1 MKNSVNGGL
10 SRRSLLKN
18 TAIAASASL
27 FAPALLRKTARASDE
42 SITILNTFPTLAN
55 EYWQGWDAGC
65 KLATEQLG
73 LKYISQTF
81 EDSIEKQISQIE
93 QAPSLGVNAVV
104 TFAQNAEVIKA
115 LAATASQVGVKLANA
130 HSTAAWLDADDP
142 AYGGSYLLYSQPDNI
157 RGIAAMAQA
166 LFDKIGNKGKVL
178 YVGGLPGNF
187 SADSRMAGVQ
197 LALNNNP
204 DIKLV
209 ANEPGG
215 ENRVAARPVV
225 ENLLTAHPDVAAII
239 SYNDDTAIAV
249 LDVLRERGLTGSIF
263 TAGNDATREMLNRMR
278 EDKSALGTV
287 SINAPFMT
295 GYSVVTL
302 YDALEGVSY
311 DPLEKMRYFDSLF
324 LDSPEAAEK
333 YLAAMDQSG
342 RINFDFKGMS
352 RHVNGDNWKV
362 QWGMEVIDPAN
373 FWGKIDSMT
382 SLKPK
387 DWALPDSVTASLKAG
402 NVEKLNKMYKDHS
415 APGPLSAVTGMTRAK
430 KTVLGF
436 S

>member
-1 MKNSVNGGL
+1 M
-10 SRRSLLKN
+10 
-18 TAIAASASL
+18 
-27 FAPALLRKTARASDE
+27 RKTARASGE

-73 LKYISQTF
+73 LKYIAQTF
-81 EDSIEKQISQIE
+81 EDSVDKQISQIE

-104 TFAQNAEVIKA
+104 TFAQNAEVMKA
-115 LAATASQVGVKLANA
+115 LAATASQVGIKLANA

-142 AYGGSYLLYSQPDNI
+142 AYAGSYLLYSQPDNI
-157 RGIAAMAQA
+157 RGTAAMAQA
-166 LFDKIGNKGKVL
+166 LFDKIGNEGRVL

-187 SADSRMAGVQ
+187 SADSRAAGVK
-197 LALNNNP
+197 LALKNNP
-204 DIKLV
+204 KIELV
-209 ANEPGG
+209 AKQPGG

-225 ENLLTAHPDVAAII
+225 ENLLTAHPDVAAIV

-249 LDVLRERGLTGSIF
+249 LDVLRERGLSGSIV
-263 TAGNDATREMLNRMR
+263 TAGIDATREMLNRVR

-302 YDALEGVSY
+302 YDALEGIAY
-311 DPLEKMRYFDSLF
+311 DPLEKMRYFDSIF

-333 YLAAMDQSG
+333 YLSAMDQSG
-342 RINFDFKGMS
+342 RIDFDFKGMS
-352 RHVNGDNWKV
+352 RHLNGDNWKI
-362 QWGMEVIDPAN
+362 QWGMEVIDPSN
-373 FWGKIDSMT
+373 FWGQIESMQ
-382 SLKPK
+382 SLKPSG
-387 DWALPDSVTASLKAG
+387 WALPESVEASLKAG
-402 NVEKLNKMYKDHS
+402 NADKLNKMYRDHFV
-415 APGPLSAVTGMTRAK
+415 PGPLSDVAGMTRSK

-436 S
+436 

>member
-1 MKNSVNGGL
+1 MN
-10 SRRSLLKN
+10 RRTVLKY
-18 TAIAASASL
+18 TAAIAASSIASP
-27 FAPALLRKTARASDE
+27 FVLRKTARASDE
-42 SITILNTFPTLAN
+42 TITILNTFPTLAN

-65 KLATEQLG
+65 RLATEQLG
-73 LKYISQTF
+73 LKYIAQTF
-81 EDSIEKQISQIE
+81 EDSVDKQIAQIE

-142 AYGGSYLLYSQPDNI
+142 AYAGSYMLYSQPDNI

-178 YVGGLPGNF
+178 YVAGLPGNF
-187 SADSRMAGVQ
+187 SADSRAAGVK
-197 LALNNNP
+197 LALENNP
-204 DIKLV
+204 DIELV
-209 ANEPGG
+209 GEQPGG
-215 ENRVAARPVV
+215 ENRVAARPIV
-225 ENLLTAHPDVAAII
+225 ENLLTANPDVSAII

-263 TAGNDATREMLNRMR
+263 TAGNDATREMLNRMK

-302 YDALEGVSY
+302 YDALEGITY
-311 DPLEKMRYFDSLF
+311 DPLEKMRYFDSVF
-324 LDSPEAAEK
+324 LDSPEVAEK
-333 YLAAMDQSG
+333 YLSAMDQSG
-342 RINFDFKGMS
+342 KINFDFKSMS
-352 RHVNGDNWKV
+352 RHLNGDNWKI
-362 QWGMEVIDPAN
+362 QWGMEVIDPSN
-373 FWGKIDSMT
+373 FWGKVGSMQ
-382 SLKPK
+382 SLKPGG
-387 DWALPDSVTASLKAG
+387 WTLPESVEASLKAG
-402 NVEKLNKMYKDHS
+402 NADKLNKMYRDHFV
-415 APGPLSAVTGMTRAK
+415 PGPLSDVAGQTRAK

-436 S
+436 

>member
-1 MKNSVNGGL
+1 MASHNSGGL
-10 SRRSLLKN
+10 SRRSMLKN
-18 TAIAASASL
+18 TMIMAGSAL

-42 SITILNTFPTLAN
+42 TITILNTFPTMAN

-65 KLATEQLG
+65 KLASEQLG
-73 LKYISQTF
+73 LKYMSQTF

-115 LAATASQVGVKLANA
+115 LAATASQVGIKLANA
-130 HSTAAWLDADDP
+130 HSTAAWLHADDA
-142 AYGGSYLLYSQPDNI
+142 AYGDAYLLYSQPDNI

-197 LALNNNP
+197 LALGNNP
-204 DIKLV
+204 DIVLV

-249 LDVLRERGLTGSIF
+249 LDVLRERGLTGSIV

-278 EDKSALGTV
+278 EDDSALGTV

-302 YDALEGVSY
+302 YDALEGITY

-324 LDSPEAAEK
+324 LDSPEAAET
-333 YLAAMDQSG
+333 YLAAMDPSG
-342 RINFDFKGMS
+342 RIDFDFKGMS

-362 QWGMEVIDPAN
+362 QWGMEVIDPSN
-373 FWGKIDSMT
+373 FWGKIESMT
-382 SLKPK
+382 SLKPAN
-387 DWALPDSVTASLKAG
+387 WALPEKVAASIQAG
-402 NVEKLNKMYKDHS
+402 NVGKLNAMYKAHS
-415 APGPLSAVTGMTRAK
+415 APGPLSAVTGLTRAK

>member
-1 MKNSVNGGL
+1 MHGHEDRGVN
-10 SRRSLLKN
+10 RRIVLKY
-18 TAIAASASL
+18 TAAIAASSIASP
-27 FAPALLRKTARASDE
+27 FVLRKTARASDE
-42 SITILNTFPTLAN
+42 TITILNTFPTLAN

-65 KLATEQLG
+65 RLATEQLG
-73 LKYISQTF
+73 LKYIAQTF
-81 EDSIEKQISQIE
+81 EDSVDKQIAQIE

-142 AYGGSYLLYSQPDNI
+142 AYAGSYMLYSQPDNI

-178 YVGGLPGNF
+178 YVAGLPGNF
-187 SADSRMAGVQ
+187 SADSRAAGVK
-197 LALNNNP
+197 LALENNP
-204 DIKLV
+204 DIELV
-209 ANEPGG
+209 GEQPGG
-215 ENRVAARPVV
+215 ENRVTARPIV
-225 ENLLTAHPDVAAII
+225 ENLLTANPDVSAII

-263 TAGNDATREMLNRMR
+263 TAGNDATREMLNRMK

-302 YDALEGVSY
+302 YDALEGISY
-311 DPLEKMRYFDSLF
+311 DPLEKMRYFDSVF
-324 LDSPEAAEK
+324 LDSPEVAEK
-333 YLAAMDQSG
+333 YLSAMDQSG
-342 RINFDFKGMS
+342 KINFDFKSMS
-352 RHVNGDNWKV
+352 RHLNGDNWKI
-362 QWGMEVIDPAN
+362 QWGMEVIDPSN
-373 FWGKIDSMT
+373 FWGQVGSMQ
-382 SLKPK
+382 SLKPGG
-387 DWALPDSVTASLKAG
+387 WTLPESVGASLKAG
-402 NVEKLNKMYKDHS
+402 NADKLNKMYRDHFV
-415 APGPLSAVTGMTRAK
+415 PGPLSDVAGQTRAK

-436 S
+436 

>member
-1 MKNSVNGGL
+1 MRSHDPRGL
-10 SRRSLLKN
+10 SRRSVLKYS
-18 TAIAASASL
+18 ALGGASL
-27 FAPALLRKTARASDE
+27 LAAPFVLRKTARASGE

-73 LKYISQTF
+73 LKYIAQTF
-81 EDSIEKQISQIE
+81 EDSVDKQISQIE

-104 TFAQNAEVIKA
+104 TFAQNAEVMKA
-115 LAATASQVGVKLANA
+115 LAATASQVGIKLANA

-142 AYGGSYLLYSQPDNI
+142 AYAGSYLLYSQPDNI
-157 RGIAAMAQA
+157 RGTAAMAQA
-166 LFDKIGNKGKVL
+166 LFDKIGNEGRVL

-187 SADSRMAGVQ
+187 SADSRAAGVK
-197 LALNNNP
+197 LALKNNP
-204 DIKLV
+204 KIELV
-209 ANEPGG
+209 AKQPGG

-225 ENLLTAHPDVAAII
+225 ENLLTAHPDVAAIV

-249 LDVLRERGLTGSIF
+249 LDVLRERGLSGSIV
-263 TAGNDATREMLNRMR
+263 TAGIDATREMLNRVR

-302 YDALEGVSY
+302 YDALEGIAY
-311 DPLEKMRYFDSLF
+311 DPLEKMRYFDSIF

-333 YLAAMDQSG
+333 YLSAMDQSG
-342 RINFDFKGMS
+342 RIDFDFKGMS
-352 RHVNGDNWKV
+352 RHLNGDNWKI
-362 QWGMEVIDPAN
+362 QWGMEVIDPSN
-373 FWGKIDSMT
+373 FWGQIESMQ
-382 SLKPK
+382 SLKPSG
-387 DWALPDSVTASLKAG
+387 WALPESVEASLKAG
-402 NVEKLNKMYKDHS
+402 NADKLNKMYRDHFV
-415 APGPLSAVTGMTRAK
+415 PGPLSDVAGMTRSK

-436 S
+436 

>member
-1 MKNSVNGGL
+1 MHGHAYRGMN
-10 SRRSLLKN
+10 RRTVLKY
-18 TAIAASASL
+18 AAGIAATSVFSP
-27 FAPALLRKTARASDE
+27 FVLRKTARASDE
-42 SITILNTFPTLAN
+42 TITILNTFPTLAN

-81 EDSIEKQISQIE
+81 EDSVDKQIAQIE
-93 QAPSLGVNAVV
+93 QAPSLGVNAIV

-142 AYGGSYLLYSQPDNI
+142 VYAGSYLLYSQPDNI

-178 YVGGLPGNF
+178 YVAGLPGNF
-187 SADSRMAGVQ
+187 SADSRAAGVR
-197 LALNNNP
+197 LALKSNP
-204 DIKLV
+204 NIELV
-209 ANEPGG
+209 GEQPGG

-225 ENLLTAHPDVAAII
+225 ENLLTANPDVSAII

-249 LDVLRERGLTGSIF
+249 LDVLRERGLSGSIF
-263 TAGNDATREMLNRMR
+263 TAGNDATREMLNRMK

-302 YDALEGVSY
+302 YDALEGVTY
-311 DPLEKMRYFDSLF
+311 DPLEKMRYFDSIF
-324 LDSPEAAEK
+324 LDSPEVAEK
-333 YLAAMDQSG
+333 YLGAMDQSG
-342 RINFDFKGMS
+342 GINFDFKSMS
-352 RHVNGDNWKV
+352 RHLNGDNWKI

-373 FWGKIDSMT
+373 FWGQVDSMQ
-382 SLKPK
+382 SLKPSG
-387 DWALPDSVTASLKAG
+387 WALPESVASSIKAG
-402 NVEKLNKMYKDHS
+402 NTEKLNKMYRDHFVL
-415 APGPLSAVTGMTRAK
+415 GPLSDVAGLTRAK

-436 S
+436 